1 MAIAFRG
8 RLMATETF
16 DFCVKV
22 GSSGTT
28 AFRTRKAQFG
38 DGYEQRVGDG
48 LNTSVQS
55 WSVNS
60 TNTKDEIQALKD
72 FLDRH
77 QGYKSFYWTPPLGK
91 QGLFYCETFSVSGE
105 GNQVFTI
112 SATLQQTF
120 AP

>member
-1 MAIAFRG
+1 M
-8 RLMATETF
+8 MATETF

-22 GSSGTT
+22 GSSGSTN
-28 AFRTRKAQFG
+28 FRTRKAQFG

-48 LNTSVQS
+48 LNTVVQS
-55 WSVNS
+55 WTVNS
-60 TNTKDEIQALKD
+60 TNNKEKLMPLKE

-77 QGYKSFYWTPPLGK
+77 AGHKAFYWTPPMGE
-91 QGLFYCETFSVSGE
+91 QGLYYCETYTSSGE

>member
-1 MAIAFRG
+1 
-8 RLMATETF
+8 MATETF

-28 AFRTRKAQFG
+28 TFRTRKAQFG

-48 LNTSVQS
+48 LNTSVAS
-55 WSVNS
+55 WTVNS
-60 TNTKDEIQALKD
+60 TNVKDKIQPLKD
-72 FLDRH
+72 FLERH
-77 QGYKSFYWTPPLGK
+77 QGYKSFYWTPPLGVP
-91 QGLFYCETFSVSGE
+91 GLFYCETYSVSGE

>member
-1 MAIAFRG
+1 
-8 RLMATETF
+8 MATETF

-28 AFRTRKAQFG
+28 NFRTRKAQYG

-48 LNTSVQS
+48 LNAAVQS
-55 WSVNS
+55 WTVSH
-60 TNTKDEIQALKD
+60 TNTEPKLRPLKE

-77 QGYKSFYWTPPLGK
+77 AGFKSFYWTPPMGGLG
-91 QGLFYCETFSVSGE
+91 LYYCETYTTSGE